1 MNRGDESVTT
11 RDSRDLV
18 RQRASENGA
27 LNTDSGAP
35 PQNSETG
42 GEGDV
47 AGRGDPIAE
56 RLRAALRGWEDGD
69 DPADLRRALLDLLL
83 ELER

>member
-1 MNRGDESVTT
+1 
-11 RDSRDLV
+11 
-18 RQRASENGA
+18 
-27 LNTDSGAP
+27 
-35 PQNSETG
+35 
-42 GEGDV
+42 V